1 MDQLAL
7 DSERRLFEAALELEG
22 DARQRLLQE
31 ICAQE
36 AALGARIQALLAAH
50 DRPELS
56 PAAFETSLG
65 ATEPQC
71 VGPYRLL
78 ERVGEG
84 GMGVVYVAEQT
95 EPVRRRVA
103 LKLIKGVTYS
113 RESVGRFH
121 SERQALALMN
131 HPNIARILDAGSTD
145 DGRPFFVME
154 YVHGPLLLDY
164 CDRRRL
170 SIDGRLE
177 LFIQVCE
184 AVQHAHQKGVIH
196 RDLKPSN
203 ILVEEVDGKATPKVI
218 DFGVA
223 KMLYQRLDDSTM
235 HTRLGGF
242 IGTPG
247 YVSPEQAQTSGL
259 DVDTR
264 ADVYSLGAVLYE
276 LLSGL
281 RPFDFRGVDLGE
293 MQHCLVHRDPKPPST
308 RVLEDGDT
316 LDRARCR
323 RVDGDGLLRSLRGD
337 LDWITLKALEK
348 DRSRRYAAASELA
361 ADLRRHRA
369 HETVLARPPS
379 TAYQLSRFVRRHA
392 LLLAVGTLAL
402 LALVIGTIGTT
413 LGLIR
418 AKEEAERARVHAA
431 VAEEINGFLND
442 DLLAA
447 VAPGQQGIDVTMR
460 EVLDTAAQRVE
471 GRFPQQ
477 PLVEASLRRT
487 IGRTYGS
494 LGVLSSAEP
503 HLRRSLEL
511 FQQELGAADS
521 VTRTLHFELGVLYRG
536 QGRLGDAEK
545 ALEQVRVEASAEL
558 DLQNGALDELSL
570 SAVEELAIVRQQA
583 GRFDQAEV
591 LYLRAFEGRE
601 ALLGREHPDTLR
613 VLARLAVVYRYTERW
628 HEAERIHR
636 EAVAVNRVHYGD
648 EHPRTLNAISR
659 FAAFYLGWGRNEP
672 AEMLLREGL
681 APSRRVLG
689 EEHPSTLIMINNLGW
704 LYLKQGR
711 FEESEKLLLENLEV
725 KQRILGELHP
735 STLEGLQN
743 LVILYEEMAATSR
756 HAEYLTRFAQTL
768 ERVCD
773 GPTVRTED
781 RLEYAEV
788 LLTAAVTEL
797 RDADRALSLAL
808 QAVEATERQ
817 DENALA
823 MLARSYAA
831 LGSLD
836 RAVDV
841 AQEALQLTAEGSE
854 GRARLQELV
863 ASLNDGTDS
872 AS

>member
-1 MDQLAL
+1 MEQPHL
-7 DSERRLFEAALELEG
+7 DSERRLFEAALKLEG
-22 DARQRLLQE
+22 EARDGFLEELAGRDPDR
-31 ICAQE
+31 
-36 AALGARIQALLAAH
+36 GARIRALLAAH

-56 PAAFETSLG
+56 PAAFEM
-65 ATEPQC
+65 AQDVPEPQRI
-71 VGPYRLL
+71 GPYRLL
-78 ERVGEG
+78 ERLGEG

-113 RESVGRFH
+113 RESLGRFH

-131 HPNIARILDAGSTD
+131 HANIARILDAGSTN

-154 YVHGPLLLDY
+154 YVQGSLLLDY

-170 SIDGRLE
+170 CIDERLE
-177 LFIQVCE
+177 LFIQVCD

-223 KMLYQRLDDSTM
+223 KMLYQRFDDNTL

-242 IGTPG
+242 LGTPG
-247 YVSPEQAQTSGL
+247 YVSPEQAQTPGL

-276 LLSGL
+276 LLTGL
-281 RPFDFRGVDLGE
+281 RAFDFRGADLGE
-293 MQHCLVHRDPKPPST
+293 MQHLLAHRDPKFPST
-308 RVLEDGDT
+308 RVLEDSDSAEE
-316 LDRARCR
+316 RARCR
-323 RVDGDGLLRSLRGD
+323 RTDGDGLPRRLRGD

-348 DRSRRYAAASELA
+348 ERTRRYATASELA
-361 ADLRRHRA
+361 ADLRRHRVHA
-369 HETVLARPPS
+369 TVLARPPS
-379 TAYQLSRFVRRHA
+379 RAYQLSRFVRRHA
-392 LLLAVGTLAL
+392 LLLAMGTLAL
-402 LALVIGTIGTT
+402 LALMIGTIGTT

-431 VAEEINGFLND
+431 ISEEINTFLND

-471 GRFPQQ
+471 GRFPEQ

-487 IGRTYGS
+487 IGRTYRS
-494 LGVLSSAEP
+494 LGVLDSAEQ
-503 HLRRSLEL
+503 HLEQALALFSRELEASDPERRKLL
-511 FQQELGAADS
+511 
-521 VTRTLHFELGVLYRG
+521 FELGVIYRG
-536 QGRLGDAEK
+536 QGRAAEAEK
-545 ALEQVRVEASAEL
+545 AFEHVRSEGGTSSLRLGDETV
-558 DLQNGALDELSL
+558 DELSL
-570 SAVEELAIVRQQA
+570 AAVEEMAILRQQA
-583 GRFDQAEV
+583 GRFEEAET
-591 LYLRAFEGRE
+591 LYLEALAGHE
-601 ALLGREHPDTLR
+601 ALLGREHPETLQ

-636 EAVAVNRVHYGD
+636 EALAVNRVHYGD
-648 EHPRTLNAISR
+648 EDPRTLYAISR
-659 FAAFYLGWGRNEP
+659 FAAFYLGWGRNEQ
-672 AEMLLREGL
+672 AEALLREGL
-681 APSRRVLG
+681 APSREVLG
-689 EEHPSTLIMINNLGW
+689 EQHPATLININNLGW

-711 FEESEKLLLENLEV
+711 YEESEALLLENLEV
-725 KQRILGELHP
+725 KERILGELHP

-743 LVILYEEMAATSR
+743 VVILYDEMGAVSR
-756 HAEYLTRFAQTL
+756 HEDYLKRFAAAL
-768 ERVCD
+768 EQVCD
-773 GPTVRTED
+773 SSSVRTED

-788 LLTAAVTEL
+788 LLNDVVSEL
-797 RDADRALSLAL
+797 RDPDRALALTL
-808 QAVEATERQ
+808 QAVEATERR

-841 AQEALQLTAEGSE
+841 AQEALQLTEDGSE
-854 GRARLQELV
+854 ARGRMQELM
-863 ASLNDGTDS
+863 ATLKDTGGP
-872 AS
+872 